1 MNNKALTINVAL
13 IGYGYVGQYFH
24 GPLLSAT
31 EGLHL
36 KTIVSSQ
43 VNKVKADFPD
53 VTVVS
58 SAEEAIKDSDIDL
71 VVLATPNETH
81 APLAEIA
88 LKAGKN
94 VVVDKPFTLTLDQAR
109 HLQQI
114 AEENQVLLSV
124 FHNRRWD
131 SDYLGI
137 KAAIESGKLGRIVHF
152 ESHIDKFQPLVIDR
166 WRDKNLP
173 GSGLWF
179 DIGPH
184 IADQALQLFGL
195 PESIQANIANLRD
208 NAEIDDWA
216 HVVLNYAKHKVI
228 LNCTMLSAG
237 GVSRFTV
244 HGTEGSAF
252 KKEADKQEDQ
262 LISGIKPGA
271 PEWGVDAD
279 NVILFDANLIP
290 SPQPTPKGDQRQ
302 YYFAIRDILRG
313 LRQNPV
319 TPLQAIAVMAVI
331 DAAYA
336 SAKEGSTVVL
346 PLTSTEKEE
355 WALHSKTSL

>member
-1 MNNKALTINVAL
+1 MFNKHSNINVAL

-24 GPLLSAT
+24 GPLISET

-43 VNKVKADFPD
+43 KKKVNADFSD
-53 VTVVS
+53 VTVVG
-58 SAEEAIKDSDIDL
+58 SAEEVINDRDIDL

-81 APLAEIA
+81 APLAEKAI
-88 LKAGKN
+88 KAGKN

-109 HLQQI
+109 HLQKLAQ
-114 AEENQVLLSV
+114 EHQVLLSV

-137 KAAIESGKLGRIVHF
+137 KEVIESGKLGRIVHF

-184 IADQALQLFGL
+184 ITDQALQLFGL
-195 PESIQANIANLRD
+195 PETIQANIASLRD

-216 HVVLNYAKHKVI
+216 HVVLNYEKHKVI

-237 GVSRFTV
+237 GISRFTV
-244 HGTEGSAF
+244 HGTEGSVT
-252 KKEADKQEDQ
+252 KREADKQEDQ
-262 LISGIKPGA
+262 LVGGIRPGSLD
-271 PEWGVDAD
+271 WGVDRD
-279 NVILFDANLIP
+279 DLTLFDSNLNVISL
-290 SPQPTPKGDQRQ
+290 PTPRGDQRQ
-302 YYFAIRDILRG
+302 YYSSIRDALRG
-313 LRQNPV
+313 LRENPV
-319 TPLQAIAVMAVI
+319 PPLQAIAVMAVI
-331 DAAYA
+331 DAAYS
-336 SAKEGSTVVL
+336 SAKVGSTVEL
-346 PLTSTEKEE
+346 PLTSSEKEG
-355 WALHSKTSL
+355 WALIS

>member
-1 MNNKALTINVAL
+1 MNKDSNINVAL
-13 IGYGYVGQYFH
+13 IGYGYAGQYFH
-24 GPLLSAT
+24 GPLISET

-43 VNKVKADFPD
+43 IKKIKADSSD
-53 VTVVS
+53 VTVVG
-58 SAEEAIKDSDIDL
+58 SAEEAINDRNIDL

-81 APLAEIA
+81 ASLAEMAI
-88 LKAGKN
+88 KAGKN
-94 VVVDKPFTLTLDQAR
+94 VVVDKPFTLTLHQAR
-109 HLQQI
+109 HLQSL
-114 AEENQVLLSV
+114 AHENQVLLSV

-137 KAAIESGKLGRIVHF
+137 KEVIESGKLGRVVHF
-152 ESHIDKFQPLVIDR
+152 ESHIDKFQPLILDR

-184 IADQALQLFGL
+184 ITDQALQLFGL
-195 PESIQANIANLRD
+195 PESIQANIAGLRD

-244 HGTEGSAF
+244 HGTKGSVT
-252 KKEADKQEDQ
+252 KREADKQEDQ
-262 LISGIKPGA
+262 LVAGIRPGTLD
-271 PEWGVDAD
+271 WGVDSDDLA
-279 NVILFDANLIP
+279 LFDANLNVTSLP
-290 SPQPTPKGDQRQ
+290 SPRGDQRQ
-302 YYFAIRDILRG
+302 YYFAIRDTLLGIRE
-313 LRQNPV
+313 NPV
-319 TPLQAIAVMAVI
+319 PPLHAIAVMAVI
-331 DAAYA
+331 DAAYS
-336 SAKEGSTVVL
+336 SAKTGCTVEL
-346 PLTSTEKEE
+346 PLTTPEKEN
-355 WALHSKTSL
+355 WVSVS